1 LITPEMEMYM
11 DAIRALDTDMPR
23 GHYRPL
29 SRHKPQ
35 KNIVAKSKKRRKMKK
50 ASKRRNRR

>member
-1 LITPEMEMYM
+1 MITPEMEMYM